1 MVSIRPEE
9 KMKKKVSVVVPVYNV
24 KEYLPTCLESL
35 ERQNYDNLQVIL
47 VDDGSTDG
55 SGEICDQYAD
65 KQSNTEVIHQEN
77 QGLSGARNSG
87 TKVSTGYYIAYI
99 DSDDWV
105 SHDYISHQ
113 VELAE
118 RYNADIVAVRQQS
131 VWEGLAP
138 EKIDYSG
145 ETIICYNQ
153 EEALE
158 TMLYGYKLQTSACK
172 LFKREIISKYPFPVG
187 ELYEDAAIMY
197 NVFCDVN
204 SVVVSN
210 LPLYC
215 YRRRKGSIINE
226 RFDPRHLVIIEHA
239 NQIYDL
245 IKNKHPQLIQ
255 AAGYRH
261 AYSITEIAPKILSAE
276 NLELFRFAQEELKK
290 HYNDLMRNKKASKK
304 IKIRGFAIKHGMIF
318 TKMERKA
325 ETIYKTIIGKNL
337 YGE

>member
-1 MVSIRPEE
+1 MG
-9 KMKKKVSVVVPVYNV
+9 KKVTVVVPVYNV
-24 KEYLPTCLESL
+24 EEYLPKCLDSL
-35 ERQNYDNLQVIL
+35 AGQDYDNLQIVL

-55 SGEICDQYAD
+55 SGKICDKYVNEHHNA
-65 KQSNTEVIHQEN
+65 EVIHQEN
-77 QGLSGARNSG
+77 QGLSAARNSG
-87 TKVSTGYYIAYI
+87 TKRSTGYYIAYV

-105 SHDYISHQ
+105 SHDYISYQ
-113 VELAE
+113 VTLAE
-118 RYNADIVAVRQQS
+118 RYDADIVVVRQQS
-131 VWEGLAP
+131 VWNGINSE
-138 EKIDYSG
+138 EIDYNG
-145 ETIICYNQ
+145 EEIVCYNQ

-172 LFKREIISKYPFPVG
+172 LFKREIMLNHPFPVG

-204 SVVVSN
+204 TVVASN

-215 YRRRKGSIINE
+215 YRRRKGSIVNE
-226 RFDPRHLVIIEHA
+226 RFDTRHLVIIEHS

-261 AYSITEIAPKILSAE
+261 AYSITEIAPKILSA
-276 NLELFRFAQEELKK
+276 NDLESFRFAQDELRK
-290 HYNDLMRNKKASKK
+290 HYKDLMKNRKASNK
-304 IKIRGFAIKHGMIF
+304 IKIRGFAIKHGMVLA
-318 TKMERKA
+318 KMEIKA
-325 ETIYKTIIGKNL
+325 EAIYKRIIGKNL